1 MQGAFRSHPTQR
13 LRVLRLPEVDTGTS
27 FTQSFN
33 FPMWIYLFI
42 HICSF
47 AYEFLHEHMRYSYL
61 ACVDMIKYNTKDI
74 FFYLLNRLF

>member
-1 MQGAFRSHPTQR
+1 MQGAFRSHPTQT
-13 LRVLRLPEVDTGTS
+13 LRVLRLPEVD
-27 FTQSFN
+27 FTQSLN

-47 AYEFLHEHMRYSYL
+47 AYESLHEHMCYSYL
-61 ACVDMIKYNTKDI
+61 ACVDIIKYRTKDI